1 MGIKT
6 GWEGRYLDD
15 LQVGD
20 VYRSSVGRTL
30 LEADNTW
37 MTLLTNNDN
46 QIHFN
51 TEYAKNTQFQ
61 RPLMNSLVTLAVVTG
76 LTVPDVSRNGIN
88 LGWDKVRLPHPVF
101 AGDTLWSETEV
112 IATRESKSDPRRGIV
127 HIKTRGLQQGGV
139 TVIEF
144 ERDIMVWK
152 REHAPGNDVFPSPS
166 RSRRK
171 EATHGNSAERH
182 HERAGRLRPE
192 PQVPGHP
199 A

>member
-1 MGIKT
+1 MTVKT
-6 GWEGRYLDD
+6 GWQGRYLDD
-15 LQVGD
+15 FEVGD

-51 TEYAKNTQFQ
+51 AEYARNTQFQ

-76 LTVPDVSRNGIN
+76 LTVPDISRNGIN

-112 IATRESKSDPRRGIV
+112 TAVRESKSDPRRGIV
-127 HIKTRGLQQGGV
+127 HIRTRGLQQEGRV
-139 TVIEF
+139 VIEF
-144 ERDIMVWK
+144 ERDVMVWK
-152 REHAPGNDVFPSPS
+152 REHAPGNDVFPQPVSPMQ
-166 RSRRK
+166 
-171 EATHGNSAERH
+171 EA
-182 HERAGRLRPE
+182 
-192 PQVPGHP
+192 
-199 A
+199 

>member
-6 GWEGRYLDD
+6 GWEGRFLEDFEI
-15 LQVGD
+15 GD
-20 VYRSSVGRTL
+20 IYRSSVGRTL
-30 LEADNTW
+30 LDADNTW

-51 TEYAKNTQFQ
+51 TEYAKNTQFE

-76 LTVPDVSRNGIN
+76 LTVPDISRYGIN

-112 IATRESKSDPRRGIV
+112 INIRESKSDPRRGII
-127 HIKTRGLQQGGV
+127 HIQTKGIQQDGA

-144 ERDIMVWK
+144 ERDVMIWK
-152 REHAPGNDVFPSPS
+152 RKHAPNVGVFPQSS
-166 RSRRK
+166 
-171 EATHGNSAERH
+171 
-182 HERAGRLRPE
+182 
-192 PQVPGHP
+192 
-199 A
+199 

>member
-6 GWEGRYLDD
+6 GWEGRFLEDFEI
-15 LQVGD
+15 GD
-20 VYRSSVGRTL
+20 IYRSSVGRTL
-30 LEADNTW
+30 LDADNTW

-51 TEYAKNTQFQ
+51 TEYAKNTQFE

-76 LTVPDVSRNGIN
+76 LTVPDISRHGIN

-112 IATRESKSDPRRGIV
+112 INIRESKSDPRRGII
-127 HIKTRGLQQGGV
+127 HIQTKGIQQDGA

-144 ERDIMVWK
+144 ERDVMIWK
-152 REHAPGNDVFPSPS
+152 RKHAPNVGVFPQSS
-166 RSRRK
+166 
-171 EATHGNSAERH
+171 
-182 HERAGRLRPE
+182 
-192 PQVPGHP
+192 
-199 A
+199 